1 MSDERLGRWLAFWF
15 GMATLA
21 ASVIVASVAGCWQGA
36 AIPVSYVASAFAA
49 KLIRG

>member
-21 ASVIVASVAGCWQGA
+21 TGVIVASVAGCWQGA
-36 AIPVSYVASAFAA
+36 VIPVGYVTSAFAA

>member
-21 ASVIVASVAGCWQGA
+21 AGVIVTSAAGCWQGA
-36 AIPVSYVASAFAA
+36 FIPVGYVAGTFAT